1 MFFRQASQGAAPGEA
16 YTRPPSLGPVGSSVP
31 ALVHAQPSAV
41 APSTPATE
49 KLIEDHLSVQ
59 TIIRAYQVCFVLI
72 RSLIKLHLRI
82 LIGLHRAWKLEVI
95 FTNIGLH
102 LC

>member
-59 TIIRAYQVCFVLI
+59 TIIRAYQVCFGLI
-72 RSLIKLHLRI
+72 RSLIKLDQDR
-82 LIGLHRAWKLEVI
+82 GVEKQTKLVLANDHNV
-95 FTNIGLH
+95 FVH
-102 LC
+102 